1 MTDYR
6 PPKRTPSQ
14 VSHLE
19 RLLENY
25 SRATGVAPNRL
36 RRWMTMMVMIGALD
50 RVQADPEQPLFLVK
64 GGVAMELRL
73 RQGARATRDLDMVF
87 LGDPA
92 QLLAALDAAL
102 AEPYSLFT
110 FERGPAE
117 PIGTTSSQRLDVKV
131 AFNGRSWATVRLEI
145 SPPEG
150 RSGSESQLLEA
161 ISIDDFGLIGPEKVR
176 CLSIRYQIAQ
186 KLHACTETFATGRE
200 NDRFRDLIDL
210 LLLRALDPDLT
221 AIRHACLDI
230 FTARARHAWP
240 PELTTPPRW
249 AEPYAR
255 LAGDLEFAITDVD
268 EAATLV
274 RDFIAEIDAAV
285 EIGPATPQPGQTW
298 RRDDGVRVEI
308 QDADS
313 TRLVVNQF
321 EPASATTVVNVI
333 DPDDVQRM
341 VLVAD
346 PGQPLWR
353 VTVIGSFDGPAHAA
367 LLRVGE
373 VAGASALR
381 VLDGGLTGPML
392 DATVVAPDEATARAL
407 ALSVLPAGARIVAV
421 AKTQPGAVY

>member
-14 VSHLE
+14 VNHLE
-19 RLLENY
+19 RLLQSY

-50 RVQADPEQPLFLVK
+50 RVPADPDQPLFLVK

-87 LGDPA
+87 LGDPD
-92 QLLAALDAAL
+92 QLVAALDTAL
-102 AEPYSLFT
+102 AEPYSLFS
-110 FERGPAE
+110 FERGGAE
-117 PIGTTSSQRLDVKV
+117 PIGTTQSQRLDVKV

-150 RSGSESQLLEA
+150 RSGDESQILDA
-161 ISIDDFGLIGPEKVR
+161 ISIEDFGLIGPEKVR

-186 KLHACTETFATGRE
+186 KLHACTEVFLTGRD
-200 NDRFRDLIDL
+200 NDRFRDLVDL

-221 AIRHACLDI
+221 AIRHACVDV
-230 FTARARHAWP
+230 FTSRAKHAWP
-240 PELTTPPRW
+240 PTLDAPLNW

-255 LAGDLEFAITDVD
+255 LADDLEFAVTDLD

-274 RDFIAEIDAAV
+274 GQFISEIDEAV
-285 EIGPATPQPGQTW
+285 EITAAPPRAGETW
-298 RRDDGVRVEI
+298 RREDGVRVEI
-308 QDADS
+308 QEADS
-313 TRLVVNQF
+313 IRLVVNQF
-321 EPASATTVVNVI
+321 DPTSGTTAVTAINPQEVAH
-333 DPDDVQRM
+333 M

-346 PGQPLWR
+346 PTEPLWR
-353 VTVIGSFDGPAHAA
+353 VTVIGSINGPAHAA

-373 VAGASALR
+373 IAGASSLR
-381 VLDGGLTGPML
+381 VTDGELTGPML
-392 DATVVAPDEATARAL
+392 DATIVAHDETTARAL
-407 ALSVLPAGARIVAV
+407 AKSVLPADATIVAV
-421 AKTQPGAVY
+421 AKTRVGTGR

>member
-6 PPKRTPSQ
+6 PPKRMPSQ
-14 VSHLE
+14 VNHLE
-19 RLLENY
+19 RLLQSY
-25 SRATGVAPNRL
+25 GRATGVAPNRL

-50 RVQADPEQPLFLVK
+50 RVQADPDQPLFLVK

-87 LGDPA
+87 LGDPE

-102 AEPYSLFT
+102 AEPYSLFS
-110 FERGPAE
+110 FERGAAE
-117 PIGTTSSQRLDVKV
+117 PIGTTQSQRLDVKV

-150 RSGSESQLLEA
+150 RSGDESQVLDA
-161 ISIDDFGLIGPEKVR
+161 ISIEDFGLIGPEKVR

-186 KLHACTETFATGRE
+186 KLHACTEVFPSGRE

-221 AIRHACLDI
+221 AIRHACVDI
-230 FTARARHAWP
+230 FTSRAKHAWP
-240 PELTTPPRW
+240 PTLNAPSSW

-255 LAGDLEFAITDVD
+255 LAGELEFAITDLD
-268 EAATLV
+268 EAARLV
-274 RDFIAEIDAAV
+274 GEFIGEIDEAV
-285 EIGPATPQPGQTW
+285 DITPAPPRAGQTW
-298 RRDDGVRVEI
+298 RRDDGVRIEI
-308 QDADS
+308 QEADS

-321 EPASATTVVNVI
+321 DPTSGTTVVNAI
-333 DPDDVQRM
+333 DPRDVARM

-346 PGQPLWR
+346 PNQPLWQ
-353 VTVIGSFDGPAHAA
+353 VTVIGSFNGPAHAA

-373 VAGASALR
+373 VAGASSLR
-381 VLDGGLTGPML
+381 VTNGELTGPML
-392 DATVVAPDEATARAL
+392 DATIVARDEPTARAL
-407 ALSVLPAGARIVAV
+407 ARSVLPAAATIVAV
-421 AKTQPGAVY
+421 AKAHAGT

>member
-1 MTDYR
+1 MTGYR

-14 VSHLE
+14 VNHLE
-19 RLLENY
+19 RLLQSY

-36 RRWMTMMVMIGALD
+36 RRWMTMMVMVGALD
-50 RVQADPEQPLFLVK
+50 RVQADPDQPLFLVK

-87 LGDPA
+87 LGDPD

-102 AEPYSLFT
+102 AEPYSLFS

-117 PIGTTSSQRLDVKV
+117 PIGTTQSQHLDVKV

-150 RSGSESQLLEA
+150 RSGNESQVLDA
-161 ISIDDFGLIGPEKVR
+161 ISIEDFGLIGPEKVR

-186 KLHACTETFATGRE
+186 KLHACTEVFPTGRE

-221 AIRHACLDI
+221 AIRHACVDI
-230 FTARARHAWP
+230 FASRAKHAWP
-240 PELTTPPRW
+240 PTLDAPSSW
-249 AEPYAR
+249 AEPYTR
-255 LAGDLEFAITDVD
+255 LAGELEFAITDPD

-274 RDFIAEIDAAV
+274 GEFIAKIDEAV
-285 EIGPATPQPGQTW
+285 EITPAPPRAGQTW

-308 QDADS
+308 QEADS

-321 EPASATTVVNVI
+321 DPVSGTTVVNAI
-333 DPDDVQRM
+333 APHDVARM

-346 PGQPLWR
+346 PKEPLWE
-353 VTVIGSFDGPAHAA
+353 VTVIGSFDGPTHAA

-373 VAGASALR
+373 VAGASSLR
-381 VLDGGLTGPML
+381 VTDGKPTGPML
-392 DATVVAPDEATARAL
+392 DATIVARDEATARAL
-407 ALSVLPAGARIVAV
+407 AKSVLPPGATILTV
-421 AKTQPGAVY
+421 AKARPARAR

>member
-14 VSHLE
+14 VNHLE
-19 RLLENY
+19 RLLQSY
-25 SRATGVAPNRL
+25 GRATGVAPNRL

-50 RVQADPEQPLFLVK
+50 RVQADPDQPLFLVK

-87 LGDPA
+87 LGDPE

-102 AEPYSLFT
+102 AVPYSLFS
-110 FERGPAE
+110 FERGAAE
-117 PIGTTSSQRLDVKV
+117 PIGTTQSQRLDVKV

-150 RSGSESQLLEA
+150 RSGDESQVLDA
-161 ISIDDFGLIGPEKVR
+161 ISIEDFGLIGPEKVR

-186 KLHACTETFATGRE
+186 KLHACTEVFPPGRE

-210 LLLRALDPDLT
+210 LLLRALNPHLT
-221 AIRHACLDI
+221 AIRHACVDI
-230 FTARARHAWP
+230 FASRAKHAWP
-240 PELTTPPRW
+240 PTLDAPPSW

-255 LAGDLEFAITDVD
+255 LAGELEFAITDLD
-268 EAATLV
+268 EAARSV
-274 RDFIAEIDAAV
+274 GEFIHEIDEAV
-285 EIGPATPQPGQTW
+285 DITPAPPRAGQTW

-308 QDADS
+308 QQADS

-321 EPASATTVVNVI
+321 DPTSGTTVVNAI
-333 DPDDVQRM
+333 DPRDVARM

-346 PGQPLWR
+346 PDEPLWR
-353 VTVIGSFDGPAHAA
+353 VTVIGSFSGPAHAA

-373 VAGASALR
+373 VAGASSLR
-381 VLDGGLTGPML
+381 VTNGELAGPML
-392 DATVVAPDEATARAL
+392 DATIVARDEATARAL
-407 ALSVLPAGARIVAV
+407 AKSVLPADATIVAV
-421 AKTQPGAVY
+421 AKARAGT